1 MNIIE
6 DGYGGNNDPID
17 PLEDL
22 VREAY
27 YMLRN
32 ASTDDIET
40 YYQSV
45 QEALGILAEAIDL
58 IDMEVV

>member
-1 MNIIE
+1 MQIIE
-6 DGYGGNNDPID
+6 DGYGGNDDPIN
-17 PLEDL
+17 PINDL
-22 VREAY
+22 VKQAY
-27 YMLRN
+27 DMLMY
-32 ASTDDIET
+32 ASTSDIEV